1 MAKVS
6 KELLKEIVKE
16 CLVEILAEGING
28 GNVASLN
35 ESIETHIPQK
45 RPQRNSQ
52 SRLMKNILPP
62 KEKVKNESFER
73 NLNKTISHA
82 TKDPVMASLLADTAK
97 TTLQEQN
104 SADSGNRF
112 AAKPT
117 DNASKIVAEADPS
130 ELFGGAASNW
140 AQLAFADSNK

>member
-1 MAKVS
+1 MAKVT
-6 KELLKEIVKE
+6 KEVLKEIVKE

-35 ESIETHIPQK
+35 ESIETHV
-45 RPQRNSQ
+45 PQRNPQRSTQ

-62 KEKVKNESFER
+62 KEKVRNEGFER
-73 NLNKTISHA
+73 NLNKTISNA
-82 TKDPVMASLLADTAK
+82 TQDPVMAALLADTAK

-104 SADSGNRF
+104 GADSANRF
-112 AAKPT
+112 AARPT
-117 DNASKIVAEADPS
+117 DSASQVVANTDPT
-130 ELFGGAASNW
+130 ELFAESASNW